1 MRGIK
6 QAKPSPAFI
15 VAVVALVAAL
25 GGGAVAGVAA
35 NSLNKKQVKKV
46 RKIAKKLDK
55 KAIKSIPAGLQGDPG
70 LQGPKGDPGLQG
82 DQGDPGLQGDQ
93 GDSGQQGDQGDSGQQ
108 GPQGDPGATNVVLR
122 ESTTQSVAPDGSGTF
137 TKNCESG
144 EVATGGGLRVL
155 QADTEDVHVWR
166 SSPAETSPGE
176 TTTGWFVGI
185 KNLDV
190 ESNGNNINFKV
201 SVVCASP

>member
-25 GGGAVAGVAA
+25 GGGAVAGVAV
-35 NSLNKKQVKKV
+35 NSLNKKQIKKV

-55 KAIKSIPAGLQGDPG
+55 KAIKSIPAGSQGDPG

-82 DQGDPGLQGDQ
+82 DQGD
-93 GDSGQQGDQGDSGQQ
+93 SGHQ
-108 GPQGDPGATNVVLR
+108 GPKGDPGATNVVLR

-144 EVATGGGLRVL
+144 EVATGGGVRVL
-155 QADTEDVHVWR
+155 QGDTEDVHVWR
-166 SSPAETSPGE
+166 SSPAETSAGE

-190 ESNGNNINFKV
+190 ESNGNNINFTV